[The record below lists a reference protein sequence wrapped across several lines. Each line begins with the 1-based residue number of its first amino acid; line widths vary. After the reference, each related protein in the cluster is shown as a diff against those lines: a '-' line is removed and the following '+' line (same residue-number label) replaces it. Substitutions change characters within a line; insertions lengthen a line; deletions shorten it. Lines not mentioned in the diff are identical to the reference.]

1 MRMTW
6 VLCCVVGLG
15 ALGACDRGAEDPTEG
30 ATATNEYSTRGEIRA
45 IQGERVDIEHEDVP
59 GYMPAMTM
67 PFYVPDVA
75 MLEGLAVGDAV
86 AFTFAPQ
93 AGGRH
98 VIRAITK
105 R

>member
-1 MRMTW
+1 MQASRI
-6 VLCCVVGLG
+6 LCCVVLAA
-15 ALGACDRGAEDPTEG
+15 ALGCEEPTASADPERY
-30 ATATNEYSTRGEIRA
+30 ETRGEIRA
-45 IQGERVDIEHEDVP
+45 IQGDRVDIEHEDVP

-67 PFYVPDVA
+67 PFYAEDAA

-86 AFTFAPQ
+86 EFTFAPR

-98 VIRAITK
+98 VIVAIAK